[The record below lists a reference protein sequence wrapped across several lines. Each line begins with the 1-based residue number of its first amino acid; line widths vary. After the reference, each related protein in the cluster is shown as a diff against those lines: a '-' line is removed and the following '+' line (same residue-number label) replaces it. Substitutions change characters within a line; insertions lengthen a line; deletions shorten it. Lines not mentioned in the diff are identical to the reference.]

1 MMSPFLLLTSQIWF
15 ALHILNFRALSRV
28 PGISIMYPDFSGE
41 FKSGKK
47 ILAQRQGRF
56 SDL

>member
-1 MMSPFLLLTSQIWF
+1 MMSPFLLLTNQIWF
-15 ALHILNFRALSRV
+15 ALYILNFRALSRALGV
-28 PGISIMYPDFSGE
+28 SIMCLNCSGE

-47 ILAQRQGRF
+47 ILAQRQGRS

>member
-1 MMSPFLLLTSQIWF
+1 MMSTFLLLTSQIWF
-15 ALHILNFRALSRV
+15 ALHILNFSALSRV
-28 PGISIMYPDFSGE
+28 PGVSIMYPDFSGE

-47 ILAQRQGRF
+47 ILAQRQGRS